1 MVTIQHTEHDYTL
14 LRDGEPFFIKGA
26 VGNRFLE
33 RLVQAGGNSIRA
45 GISDLDRAYQLG
57 LTVLAN
63 LPFGK
68 PRWGFDYTDRTA
80 VAKQLDE
87 LHHTVQRFKDHP
99 ALLMWAIGNE
109 LEIWTTPE
117 QRIPLWQA
125 VNEAAEMI
133 HEVDGKHPVVT
144 PVGCDYR
151 HLLWEIDDLCP
162 ALDAIGINAYQDML
176 TLPEDLR
183 QLRWARPYVVTEF
196 GPRGHW
202 QVIKTPW
209 GMPIEDT
216 STHKA
221 EFYRRAY
228 EHAVRNRANCLGAY
242 VFHWSFHHEKTHTWY
257 GMFLENGSPTE
268 AVEVMQYLWTGSYP
282 SNRCPHID
290 GMWIEHGDRRQS
302 VYASL
307 LAGTR
312 VQAIVEASDPDGDAL
327 TICWDLRPDVADNPN
342 VGGDR
347 EEPVQPLDDA
357 ILSTQGSRAI
367 VQIPEQAGKY
377 RLFVYVYDPAGNA
390 ATANMPILAKE

>member
-1 MVTIQHTEHDYTL
+1 MVTIQRTEAGYTL
-14 LRDGEPFFIKGA
+14 VRNGKPFFIKGA

-45 GISDLDRAYQLG
+45 GVRDLDRANQLG

-68 PRWGFDYTDRTA
+68 PRWGFDYTDRAA
-80 VAKQLDE
+80 VANQLDE
-87 LHHTVQRFKDHP
+87 LRQTVQQFKDYP

-117 QRIPLWQA
+117 QRVPLWQA

-133 HEVDGKHPVVT
+133 HEVDGKHPVIT

-151 HLLWEIDDLCP
+151 HLLWEIDELCP

-176 TLPEDLR
+176 TVPEDLC
-183 QLRWARPYVVTEF
+183 QLRWTRPYVVTEF

-209 GMPIEDT
+209 GMPIEDS

-221 EFYRRAY
+221 AFYRRAY
-228 EHAVRNRANCLGAY
+228 EHAVLNRPNCLGAY

-257 GMFLENGSPTE
+257 GMFLEDGSPTE
-268 AVEVMQYLWTGSYP
+268 PVEVMQYFWTGSYP
-282 SNRCPHID
+282 PNRCPRIEE
-290 GMWIEHGDRRQS
+290 MWIEHGNHRQS

-307 LAGTR
+307 PAGAQ
-312 VQAIVEASDPDGDAL
+312 VQSGVEVSDPDGDTL
-327 TICWDLRPDVADNPN
+327 SIRWDLRPDVADNPN

-347 EEPVQPLDDA
+347 EEPVQPIHGA
-357 ILSTQGSRAI
+357 ILATEGNKAVVRL
-367 VQIPEQAGKY
+367 PEQPGKY
-377 RLFVYVYDPAGNA
+377 RLFVYVSDPAGNA
-390 ATANMPILAKE
+390 ATANMPILTSG